1 MHALQSFDFPVYA
14 GALLV
19 CDKDVQKPFG
29 EMADSA
35 RGLHVHLAEVGG
47 HCESVKQREWPLV
60 VFEEDFFPH
69 DEHIAECCG
78 AAVEYGIGIRLV
90 IGMPLA
96 QNVVHMA

>member
-1 MHALQSFDFPVYA
+1 MGIDGGGEHRDVIVVRGERHRHHTSTLLPYRFQYCGRLWMQRMHALQSFDFPVYA

-47 HCESVKQREWPLV
+47 HCESVKQRE
-60 VFEEDFFPH
+60 
-69 DEHIAECCG
+69 
-78 AAVEYGIGIRLV
+78 
-90 IGMPLA
+90 
-96 QNVVHMA
+96 

>member
-1 MHALQSFDFPVYA
+1 MHALQSFDFPVCA

-47 HCESVKQREWPLV
+47 HCEFVKQWE
-60 VFEEDFFPH
+60 
-69 DEHIAECCG
+69 
-78 AAVEYGIGIRLV
+78 
-90 IGMPLA
+90 
-96 QNVVHMA
+96 